1 MIFQRKFNAREKVLL
16 CILAV
21 IIVAGIY
28 YFFVQLPVS
37 RTISSATAE
46 KAALEEELLAL
57 EILQVRYDKM
67 TQELA
72 EVGDMPQ
79 VETPEY
85 DNLLRLMAF
94 LNGALAPTDEYD
106 LSFDSIETAENGII
120 RRKVNMT
127 FTASNY
133 RTARNVVKALQNCP
147 YRCVISDMQF
157 EPVKEKGTETAFLA
171 EGKLQVTMTVTYF
184 EQNYN
189 I

>member
-1 MIFQRKFNAREKVLL
+1 MIFQRKFKTREKVLL

-21 IIVAGIY
+21 IILAGCY

-37 RTISSATAE
+37 RIISSASAE
-46 KAALEEELLAL
+46 KTALEDELLTL
-57 EILQVRYDKM
+57 EILQIRYDKM
-67 TQELA
+67 TQDLA
-72 EVGDMPQ
+72 QLGETPQ
-79 VETPEY
+79 VETPKY

-94 LNGALAPTDEYD
+94 LNNALAPADEYD
-106 LSFDSIETAENGII
+106 LSFDSIDTAENGII

-147 YRCVISDMQF
+147 YRCIISDMQF
-157 EPVKEKGTETAFLA
+157 EPLKEKGTETSFLT

-184 EQNYN
+184 EQK
-189 I
+189 